1 MQLPHPLWFN
11 HNIRTR
17 NRLRNWEI
25 RAIDLPPL
33 SCAAGRGFGCVAK
46 CAVHIACVAG
56 EFAAAARDCAVGSG
70 VCGVILDVWIRR
82 RQGGECGFGQAEGF
96 GQDGFWGAGEPVCEV
111 ECGSLS
117 KFVSTLYDF
126 GFGGGE
132 GTQLGQNLR
141 RQMREDTRSRH
152 QHPERYAPDPWE
164 NTRCLRSLVQLLGD
178 GLFRR
183 RLRRVRG
190 RRGLDPILPTYIH

>member
-17 NRLRNWEI
+17 NCLRNWEI

-70 VCGVILDVWIRR
+70 VCGVVLDVWIRR

-96 GQDGFWGAGEPVCEV
+96 GEDGLWGAGEPVCEV

-126 GFGGGE
+126 GFGE
-132 GTQLGQNLR
+132 GKVPSSVKICVVKCEKILVLVINTLNGMRLTLGKI
-141 RQMREDTRSRH
+141 
-152 QHPERYAPDPWE
+152 PDVSE
-164 NTRCLRSLVQLLGD
+164 A
-178 GLFRR
+178 
-183 RLRRVRG
+183 
-190 RRGLDPILPTYIH
+190 